1 MATPDAPARAEP
13 TLDVGRLRL
22 LRAVARHGSIAAG
35 ARSLGLTASAVSQQ
49 LAVLERETGAA
60 LLSRSPRGA
69 VLTAAGEALAARA
82 GDVLGL
88 LEQARAELDL
98 LTGRVAGPVVV
109 STVASA
115 AATLVARAAAAVP
128 ADVDLRVVVAEPG
141 ASVDALL
148 AGEADLAVVDEY
160 DYVPWA
166 RPELGAPVELA
177 VEPLLAV
184 LPESRSW
191 PREVALTALAGEAW
205 VMPPDDAACGRAVR
219 SACRAAGFE
228 PRVAWETDDMWV
240 LATAVAAGHGVTV
253 LPRSAIAPAPGLR
266 LRPLA
271 AGLARRVQ
279 LLTRPAAA
287 ARPAVVAVRD
297 AIVGAARS

>member
-1 MATPDAPARAEP
+1 MASSDSARAEP
-13 TLDVGRLRL
+13 GLDVGRLRL

-35 ARSLGLTASAVSQQ
+35 ARSLGLTPSAVSQQ

-69 VLTAAGEALAARA
+69 VLTAAGEALAVRA

-115 AATLVARAAAAVP
+115 AATLVAAAAAAVP
-128 ADVDLRVVVAEPG
+128 ADVDLRVSVAEP
-141 ASVDALL
+141 ATSVAALL

-166 RPELGAPVELA
+166 RPELGVPVELA
-177 VEPLLAV
+177 VEPLFAV
-184 LPESRSW
+184 LPDARSW
-191 PREVALTALAGEAW
+191 PRQVALTALADEPW

-240 LATAVAAGHGVTV
+240 LATTVAAGHGVTV

-266 LRPLA
+266 VRPLA
-271 AGLARRVQ
+271 AELARRVQ

-287 ARPAVVAVRD
+287 GRPAVNAVRA
-297 AIVGAARS
+297 AIIAAAG